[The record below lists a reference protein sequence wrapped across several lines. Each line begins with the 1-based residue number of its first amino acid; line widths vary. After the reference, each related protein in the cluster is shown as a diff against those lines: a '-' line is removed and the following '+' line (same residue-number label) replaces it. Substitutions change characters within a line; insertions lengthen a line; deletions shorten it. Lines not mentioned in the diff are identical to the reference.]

1 MSSAPDINALANK
14 FSVDMGWGEFNNKQ
28 IRSVFSFL
36 YMAAEKCRDLD
47 IVLDVSAGQCRYRP
61 FFDHSQYLSID
72 NGVGDERWN
81 YSHLD
86 LLGDAMDL
94 PIQSNSVDVV
104 LNLTS
109 LEHYPKPQDALHDV
123 YRVLRPGG
131 TLYLY
136 VPFVAPEHQSPH
148 DYFRYTRFGLA
159 HLCKEAG
166 LEVEFL
172 MPTNGWAE
180 TMKHALGALVEYV
193 SPLSA
198 QQQMTKAVDA
208 LVPFLDA
215 IEASPESA
223 VAYGESS
230 RLPQMPNCYL
240 LTASKPGQSAPSP
253 KHPDY
258 ASLLQQVAGCAR
270 CKGPLVHGPVLRC
283 ESCGV
288 DYLRKNGTPLLG

>member
-1 MSSAPDINALANK
+1 MSSAPDINALAHI
-14 FSVDMGWGEFNNKQ
+14 FSVDMGWGEFDNNC

-36 YMAAEKCRDLD
+36 YMAAEQCRDVD

-61 FFDHSQYLSID
+61 FFEHSQYLSID
-72 NGVGDERWN
+72 NGVGDARWD

-104 LNLTS
+104 LNFTS
-109 LEHYPKPQDALHDV
+109 LEHYPKPQDAFHEV

-131 TLYLY
+131 TLFLY
-136 VPFVAPEHQSPH
+136 VPFVIEEHQIPH

-166 LEVEFL
+166 LKVEFL
-172 MPTNGWAE
+172 MPANGWAE
-180 TMKHALGALVEYV
+180 TMKHNLLAMVKIV
-193 SPLSA
+193 SPLSV
-198 QQQMTKAVDA
+198 QQQMTEAVDA

-215 IEASPESA
+215 IEALPGSK
-223 VAYGESS
+223 VAYGDTA
-230 RLPQMPNCYL
+230 RMQQMPSCYL

-253 KHPDY
+253 RHRDH

-270 CKGPLVHGPVLRC
+270 CKSPLVHSPVLRC
-283 ESCGV
+283 ESCGL
-288 DYLRKNGTPLLG
+288 DYVRKNGTPLLG